1 MMSFLPRCT
10 HAPNSSTSIICKN
23 ISKQVNIN
31 IYNQIGGRNERQ
43 KLKRVF
49 FSRDGMIKRRPKWE
63 NKRDHK
69 RQERCECVCVRQ
81 RNWCGNYHAIVAGS
95 SKLKKKKERKEKS
108 KESKSR
114 RHPHTLLVTLFSTCG
129 VFVWRRSWHPVCYM
143 SWSRTPKPQAIK
155 TRKQIN

>member
-1 MMSFLPRCT
+1 MMSSLPRST

-81 RNWCGNYHAIVAGS
+81 RNWCGNYHAFVAGS
-95 SKLKKKKERKEKS
+95 SKLKKKKKERRKVKRVKAGGTPIPYSLPFSVHVVFLFEGDHDT
-108 KESKSR
+108 R
-114 RHPHTLLVTLFSTCG
+114 FVTCHGL
-129 VFVWRRSWHPVCYM
+129 
-143 SWSRTPKPQAIK
+143 TPSNP
-155 TRKQIN
+155 KQ